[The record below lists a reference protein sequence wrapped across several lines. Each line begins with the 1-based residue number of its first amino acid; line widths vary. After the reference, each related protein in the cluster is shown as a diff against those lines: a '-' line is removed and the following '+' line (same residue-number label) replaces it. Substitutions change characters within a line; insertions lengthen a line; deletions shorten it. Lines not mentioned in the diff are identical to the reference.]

1 LIDADITFCCAQ
13 ARGTA
18 YASTKA
24 MTRHSVLISILLQTA
39 VIIQAT
45 PSEAFLPSRTSDP
58 RYGRGGRRRRT
69 ARVDATDH
77 LHSPSSSPPHL
88 VFPGGGIF
96 FYWQAGAVSY
106 LREHGYNLTS
116 VTAAGASAGALTAT
130 LTATGVDFYQ
140 ATELALDM
148 ADQAGVWDRSGG
160 LQGIWGPM
168 IHDWLDEL
176 LPDNAVERVEDGRLS
191 LLVTPLPM
199 FGKQKVNSFKD
210 RNDLIRCNM
219 ASVHLPWFLDGE
231 LTSNFRDQPCIDGS
245 FLSKGQ
251 DYLPERKASS
261 VLILDYNRDPAYES
275 MKMLDFITVI
285 SPDVIWKMLEDGKKY
300 ARQLEEQGLLVSLP
314 KVQTNNDE
322 SFIRYLI
329 SRNS

>member
-1 LIDADITFCCAQ
+1 MGVILL
-13 ARGTA
+13 
-18 YASTKA
+18 S
-24 MTRHSVLISILLQTA
+24 LLLQTA
-39 VIIQAT
+39 IIKYA
-45 PSEAFLPSRTSDP
+45 SSDAAFLPSRTSGS
-58 RYGRGGRRRRT
+58 RYGRRGRRRT
-69 ARVDATDH
+69 TTTRVDATDH
-77 LHSPSSSPPHL
+77 DVHSPSSSSPPHL

-106 LREHGYNLTS
+106 LREQGYNLTA

-148 ADQAGVWDRSGG
+148 ADQAGVWGRSGG

-176 LPDNAVERVEDGRLS
+176 LPENAVERVQDGRLS
-191 LLVTPLPM
+191 LLVTPLPL
-199 FGKQKVNSFKD
+199 FGKNKVNSFKD
-210 RNDLIRCNM
+210 RKDLIRCNM

-231 LTSNFRDQPCIDGS
+231 LTSNFRDHPCIDGS

-261 VLILDYNRDPAYES
+261 VLILDYNRDPAYKS
-275 MKMLDFITVI
+275 TKMLDFVTAI

-314 KVQTNNDE
+314 KVQTNDE
-322 SFIRYLI
+322 SFI
-329 SRNS
+329 